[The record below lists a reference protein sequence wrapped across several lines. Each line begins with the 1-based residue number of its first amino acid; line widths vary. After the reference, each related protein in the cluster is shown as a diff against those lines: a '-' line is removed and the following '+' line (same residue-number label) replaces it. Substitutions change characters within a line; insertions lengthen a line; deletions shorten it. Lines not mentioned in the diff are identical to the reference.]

1 MPSLQMRLGIQ
12 SDASYLQRNSCASKS
27 NPAEAGCWDFWKEMQ
42 PSTRNLYPF
51 QSNPTH
57 WVAHNQDS
65 SFLADAPKNRKSWA
79 NTSYPRLAF
88 RFTRTEWENQDA
100 SDRPEME
107 DRNSPC
113 PLILYPGRSPRTKKP
128 WNCKKVSHKIAKFH
142 FWSVETFLFGIL
154 FCKKCKMIG
163 FDVAICQFTIPNRKR
178 MQAISFLF
186 CTCIFARFNLN

>member
-1 MPSLQMRLGIQ
+1 MDAFQLKLRRVESQMPSLQMRLGIQ

-113 PLILYPGRSPRTKKP
+113 PLILYPRRSLRTDLWFNEHRFLVQQTQLCLNK
-128 WNCKKVSHKIAKFH
+128 HKL
-142 FWSVETFLFGIL
+142 SIL
-154 FCKKCKMIG
+154 HSSYRGG
-163 FDVAICQFTIPNRKR
+163 FAPC
-178 MQAISFLF
+178 ISTRQNWQLVF
-186 CTCIFARFNLN
+186 I